1 MKTTQNRLPTELK
14 ELVSYLESLN
24 SRASVD
30 RLGQLLSD
38 CQADLECLDDFVIF
52 GEKTY
57 RRNLIAQGK
66 WFELLCICWKSGQ
79 RSPIHD
85 HAQSTCGLKIISG
98 IATETLFTTTD
109 CGQIKAE
116 GSTDFSMGHVCSTQD
131 ADIHQVSNLMAKG
144 NDLVTLH
151 IYSPPIKCMD
161 TYNLMGEEP
170 SIYVPTNAN
179 VVCEIGDCI

>member
-57 RRNLIAQGK
+57 RRKVNGLSCFASVGKVDSEAQ
-66 WFELLCICWKSGQ
+66 FMTMHN
-79 RSPIHD
+79 P
-85 HAQSTCGLKIISG
+85 
-98 IATETLFTTTD
+98 
-109 CGQIKAE
+109 
-116 GSTDFSMGHVCSTQD
+116 HV
-131 ADIHQVSNLMAKG
+131 G
-144 NDLVTLH
+144 
-151 IYSPPIKCMD
+151 
-161 TYNLMGEEP
+161 
-170 SIYVPTNAN
+170 
-179 VVCEIGDCI
+179 